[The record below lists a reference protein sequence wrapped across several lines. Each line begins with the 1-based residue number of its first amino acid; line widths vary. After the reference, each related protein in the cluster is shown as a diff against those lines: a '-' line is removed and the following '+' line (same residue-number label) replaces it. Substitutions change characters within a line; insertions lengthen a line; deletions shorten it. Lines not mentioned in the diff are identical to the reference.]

1 MVTLSDTQQQ
11 LRALGDAAIR
21 LADGQLLDREWL
33 DQRLSSRAPG
43 TPEVPAN
50 GPLLTMTEASEHL
63 RISRWSL
70 YQLINRQQI
79 ATITIGRRRL
89 VPATEIERFVG
100 SLATTGGAQ

>member
-1 MVTLSDTQQQ
+1 MKSPSIATRNQ
-11 LRALGDAAIR
+11 LRIIGEAVLRI
-21 LADGQLLDREWL
+21 ADGEPLDSDWITNQNRETTNST
-33 DQRLSSRAPG
+33 DQDRSRS
-43 TPEVPAN
+43 
-50 GPLLTMTEASEHL
+50 LLTVTEAADQL

-100 SLATTGGAQ
+100 SLAATGGVQ

>member
-1 MVTLSDTQQQ
+1 
-11 LRALGDAAIR
+11 
-21 LADGQLLDREWL
+21 
-33 DQRLSSRAPG
+33 
-43 TPEVPAN
+43 
-50 GPLLTMTEASEHL
+50 MTEASEHL

-100 SLATTGGAQ
+100 SLATTGGVQ